1 MPLGIRQTEVDNK
14 GSFTARDGDRQAGQS
29 TYSRL
34 SPSVIIVNHTEVA
47 PEFEGRGVGKAL
59 VAEEVA
65 WARREGQ
72 KIMPLCPFT
81 KAIFERTPAYADVW
95 YR

>member
-1 MPLGIRQTEVDNK
+1 MGK
-14 GSFTARDGDRQAGQS
+14 GSFTARDGDRRAGVA

-34 SPSVIIVNHTEVA
+34 NASVVIMDHTEVDDA
-47 PEFEGRGVGKAL
+47 FKGKGVGKAL
-59 VAEEVA
+59 VAREVA
-65 WARREGQ
+65 WAREQGQ

-81 KAIFERTPAYADVW
+81 KALFERTPAYADVW